1 MGITADI
8 AYSKAKK
15 LVAGIQSGFDH
26 ATETKNADGTVT
38 MTMYFTNG
46 TNLPLTFPKPND
58 GEKGDDGASV
68 ISASVKN
75 KHLILTKDD
84 GTDIDCGVLPTSD
97 YDDTELRGLIV
108 DKVDKEAGK
117 SLVDDTEIARLA
129 NVDNYDDTGV
139 KNSIQTVANGLMA
152 SAGYSADYKTI
163 DIVTVGGAKKSID
176 VKPVIEHANITE
188 LQDVDDS
195 SKGNGKALVFN
206 EATGKHEY
214 SATSGT
220 DELVKMNSSGD
231 AKYLSDLI
239 DKVTVVNENGALKVK
254 KLDGQ
259 EVTIEEINYLK
270 GLTMN
275 VMDLVNLFANGG
287 VKIIDTPVATYAD
300 LLVYDKSALI
310 EGISYLIYVLADETH
325 DGSKTTY
332 LIDKDSSNPSYFGFA
347 DNHRDFTTNPI
358 NLVTEI
364 TGKLGTSNIDTDALF
379 ALLSVDD
386 TYKTETSTN
395 NIFSTH
401 GAKALYDELV
411 QAIGLK
417 ANTSDLTT
425 HTCDTGIHVSSTEK
439 ETWNKVVD
447 KVDKSQ
453 IATTIDSTC
462 TNNQVAC
469 AKSVNDNILDLK
481 SELGKSEAVADLLE
495 EADKGLNTKRMCYWD
510 GNTLNTPYKAGLTT
524 ATTGYAIFTSNSNAY
539 CTIICFATG
548 INKIYTLKKQVG
560 KWDTVWEETLSNTS
574 ITDVINS
581 SSSDNKIPSAKA
593 LFNLINSKISAASKV
608 CVNLDE
614 AIEPGY
620 YQLAGSST
628 INNVY
633 TDCWGIV
640 HVVTNNASPNE
651 SWLWVWQI
659 VYDNSRNRICYRR
672 KITTSVTW
680 SKWKFLNSTSVDDV
694 EKTAITITDETNYKI
709 ANPAYSWYMVENGWC
724 EFSIYI
730 QAVSPISST
739 PVYIDGIN
747 LPAPKYAPFI
757 NAYSN
762 TSNNDV
768 SRVVFRIESDGRI
781 GFNMGVA
788 GNLYCFRGSYKV
800 AES

>member
-84 GTDIDCGVLPTSD
+84 GTEIDCGVLPTSD

-176 VKPVIEHANITE
+176 VKPVIEHANLEE
-188 LQDVDDS
+188 LEDVDGTN
-195 SKGNGKALVFN
+195 KANGKTLVYN
-206 EATGKHEY
+206 AATGKHEY
-214 SATSGT
+214 SEVSGT
-220 DELVKMNSSGD
+220 DELVKMDSSGD
-231 AKYLSDLI
+231 AKHLSDLI
-239 DKVTVVNENGALKVK
+239 DKVTVVNENGTLKVK

-259 EVTIEEINYLK
+259 EATIEEINYLK

-364 TGKLGTSNIDTDALF
+364 TGKLGASNIDTDALF

-425 HTCDTGIHVSSTEK
+425 HTSDTSIHVISTEK
-439 ETWNKVVD
+439 ENWNKVSEKANETDLTTHTGNTDIHITSAERTSWNGKID
-447 KVDKSQ
+447 KTS
-453 IATTIDSTC
+453 IATTIDDTC
-462 TNNQVAC
+462 TDEQVASALVTKTELDKKIDKTSISKSISISSTHDEIATSKSIFSSLNGVVPSNEIITKANNSVLQFPFGNWSIHSSDF
-469 AKSVNDNILDLK
+469 AKTLDDLPVQDGGVLQVLSNWIADNNPW
-481 SELGKSEAVADLLE
+481 
-495 EADKGLNTKRMCYWD
+495 NTR
-510 GNTLNTPYKAGLTT
+510 
-524 ATTGYAIFTSNSNAY
+524 Y
-539 CTIICFATG
+539 CTRTYRYSNYKKGEYIRYLYSGDTPG
-548 INKIYTLKKQVG
+548 TLLYDSG
-560 KWDTVWEETLSNTS
+560 WRR
-574 ITDVINS
+574 
-581 SSSDNKIPSAKA
+581 
-593 LFNLINSKISAASKV
+593 V
-608 CVNLDE
+608 C
-614 AIEPGY
+614 
-620 YQLAGSST
+620 ST
-628 INNVY
+628 
-633 TDCWGIV
+633 
-640 HVVTNNASPNE
+640 
-651 SWLWVWQI
+651 
-659 VYDNSRNRICYRR
+659 
-672 KITTSVTW
+672 K
-680 SKWKFLNSTSVDDV
+680 VDDV
-694 EKTAITITDETNYKI
+694 ALTNIKNNLLSSKVSLTNSDSYAIYTVKNGICYISIWSLKISESCNVETLFTGLPKPLISQSSSLDASGTSFGLVFIKNDGSIDLNADSTCVGKTGYCT
-709 ANPAYSWYMVENGWC
+709 
-724 EFSIYI
+724 FSY
-730 QAVSPISST
+730 P
-739 PVYIDGIN
+739 
-747 LPAPKYAPFI
+747 
-757 NAYSN
+757 
-762 TSNNDV
+762 
-768 SRVVFRIESDGRI
+768 
-781 GFNMGVA
+781 
-788 GNLYCFRGSYKV
+788 V

>member
-1 MGITADI
+1 LAGGIGMGITADI

-84 GTDIDCGVLPTSD
+84 GTEIDCGVLPTSD

-176 VKPVIEHANITE
+176 VKPVIEHANLEE
-188 LQDVDDS
+188 LEDVDGTN
-195 SKGNGKALVFN
+195 KANGKTLVYN
-206 EATGKHEY
+206 AATGKHEY
-214 SATSGT
+214 SEVSGT
-220 DELVKMNSSGD
+220 DELVKMDSSGD
-231 AKYLSDLI
+231 AKHLSDLI
-239 DKVTVVNENGALKVK
+239 DKVTVVNENGTLKVK

-259 EVTIEEINYLK
+259 EATIEEINYLK

-364 TGKLGTSNIDTDALF
+364 TGKLGASNIDTDALF

-425 HTCDTGIHVSSTEK
+425 HTSDTSIHVISTEK
-439 ETWNKVVD
+439 ENWNKVSEKANETDLTTHTGNTDIHITSAERTSWNGKID
-447 KVDKSQ
+447 KTS
-453 IATTIDSTC
+453 IATTIDDTC
-462 TNNQVAC
+462 TDEQVASALVTKTELDKKIDKTSISKSISISSTHDEIATSKSIFSSLNGVVPSNEIITKANNSVLQFPFGNWSIHSSDF
-469 AKSVNDNILDLK
+469 AKTLDDLPVQDGGVLQVLSNWIADNNPW
-481 SELGKSEAVADLLE
+481 
-495 EADKGLNTKRMCYWD
+495 NTR
-510 GNTLNTPYKAGLTT
+510 
-524 ATTGYAIFTSNSNAY
+524 Y
-539 CTIICFATG
+539 CTRTYRYSNYKKGEYIRYLYSGDTPG
-548 INKIYTLKKQVG
+548 TLLYDSG
-560 KWDTVWEETLSNTS
+560 WRR
-574 ITDVINS
+574 
-581 SSSDNKIPSAKA
+581 
-593 LFNLINSKISAASKV
+593 V
-608 CVNLDE
+608 C
-614 AIEPGY
+614 
-620 YQLAGSST
+620 ST
-628 INNVY
+628 
-633 TDCWGIV
+633 
-640 HVVTNNASPNE
+640 
-651 SWLWVWQI
+651 
-659 VYDNSRNRICYRR
+659 
-672 KITTSVTW
+672 K
-680 SKWKFLNSTSVDDV
+680 VDDV
-694 EKTAITITDETNYKI
+694 ALTNIKNNLLSSKVSLTNSDSYAIYTVKNGICYISIWSLKISESCNVETLFTGLPKPLISQSSSLDASGTSFGLVFIKNDGSIDLNADSTCVGKTGYCT
-709 ANPAYSWYMVENGWC
+709 
-724 EFSIYI
+724 FSY
-730 QAVSPISST
+730 P
-739 PVYIDGIN
+739 
-747 LPAPKYAPFI
+747 
-757 NAYSN
+757 
-762 TSNNDV
+762 
-768 SRVVFRIESDGRI
+768 
-781 GFNMGVA
+781 
-788 GNLYCFRGSYKV
+788 V